1 MFLFYIS
8 AVSAYTSALKS
19 SIMYRT
25 EFQPKLIASRT
36 ISNVKTDEIFT
47 NLLMQ
52 DGRIDLIG
60 DDETCYSRRKVL
72 ECYGKVS
79 GTPVKHCS
87 EIFLGAIDDQE
98 STNSILVVG
107 KAGIGK
113 SLFCQKVIR
122 DWANNEL
129 FQARENT
136 EIPNLKFVYLLTFRQ
151 LNLLENNCVTLR
163 EILNC
168 CSALDDKCNID
179 DSTFEYIVKHP
190 KEVMIILDGYDEYS
204 QQDYIAGNLEEQHPN
219 NARRKMPVAALCSK
233 LIKGKILRGAIVMIT
248 SRPDESDKMGG
259 IRFKRYVEIA
269 GFSTE
274 QVKEYIE
281 KYFKKNENMKNAVLK
296 HVMNNENL
304 VSFAHIPMLCYLLCF
319 EMEYTLTE
327 SENSD
332 DLPVSITDIYTKLV
346 DIFELKHCAES
357 EYRQK
362 EIPEKF
368 KPPPVI
374 KNTLEKLSKLAAKLL
389 VERKPTFDES
399 EMEGDFEAEEVNKLK
414 GSGLLY
420 CGQPFRTAL
429 ITTTKHFSFT
439 HLTVQEFLAARWFV
453 KENRVPD
460 PAKCSEM
467 VFQFMAGV
475 LSNEKNEKNE
485 ELMEKLIDLPMTPH
499 LRLRCLKEYR
509 DKEFVKQF
517 MRKNP
522 QAFFQS
528 HGVTVFE
535 CFSDVRCVEASFLL
549 DIISEL
555 NKEEAGEAQHKYT
568 DTFFTV
574 KSLGLVGPHLTL
586 SGIQPVCN
594 SLKNEHCL
602 VSLLRLVKINWSDEY
617 VDFINRLLVRRLTT
631 LILNDI
637 KITDSSVARLCEA
650 LQDPS
655 CKLTTL
661 NLESSG
667 INDTGVAS
675 LGEALQHPSC
685 KLTTLNLKDDE
696 ITDTGVASLREA
708 LQHPSCK
715 LTTLNLGSSGIND
728 IGVASLGEALQHPG
742 CQLTTLNLGYS
753 GIIETGV
760 VSLCEALQHPSC
772 KLTTLNLRS
781 SGINDIGVASLGKAL
796 QHPSCKLTTLYLE
809 GNDITDIGVASLCE
823 ALKHP
828 NSKLTTLC
836 ISCRG
841 IGDTCV
847 PSLCEALQ
855 HSSCKLTTLG
865 MQHCRITGSSVT
877 RLFEASQHPSC
888 KLTALELPA
897 LVFIE
902 TFGIP
907 HPPDLKV
914 SYH

>member
-179 DSTFEYIVKHP
+179 DSTFEYILKHP

-233 LIKGKILRGAIVMIT
+233 LMKGKILRGAIVMIT

-319 EMEYTLTE
+319 EMEYTLTK
-327 SENSD
+327 SENPD
-332 DLPVSITDIYTKLV
+332 GLPASTTDIYNKLL

-357 EYRQK
+357 KYRRD
-362 EIPEKF
+362 EIPEHF

-374 KNTLEKLSKLAAKLL
+374 KNTLEKLSELAAKLL

-460 PAKCSEM
+460 RAKCSEM

-475 LSNEKNEKNE
+475 LSNENNE
-485 ELMEKLIDLPMTPH
+485 ELMEKLIDLPMTSH

-528 HGVTVFE
+528 HGVMVFE
-535 CFSDVRCVEASFLL
+535 CFSDVHCVEASFLL

-555 NKEEAGEAQHKYT
+555 NKEEAGEAQHKCS
-568 DTFFTV
+568 DKFVTV
-574 KSLGLVGPHLTL
+574 KELELHGSQLTL
-586 SGIQPVCN
+586 SGIQRVCN
-594 SLKNEHCL
+594 SLNNEHCL
-602 VSLLRLVKINWSDEY
+602 VCELNLVYIDLTDEC
-617 VDFINRLLVRRLTT
+617 VDVINRLVVRKLTT
-631 LILNDI
+631 LSLVTTN
-637 KITDSSVARLCEA
+637 ITNTGVASLCEA
-650 LQDPS
+650 LQHPS

-661 NLESSG
+661 VLVEDK
-667 INDTGVAS
+667 ITDTSVAS
-675 LGEALQHPSC
+675 LCEALQHPSC
-685 KLTTLNLKDDE
+685 KLTTLNLQGSS
-696 ITDTGVASLREA
+696 ISDTGVASLCEA

-742 CQLTTLNLGYS
+742 CQLTTLSLGYS
-753 GIIETGV
+753 GIIDTGV
-760 VSLCEALQHPSC
+760 ASLCEALQHPSC

-781 SGINDIGVASLGKAL
+781 SGINDIGVASLGEAL

-836 ISCRG
+836 ISCGG

>member
-1 MFLFYIS
+1 
-8 AVSAYTSALKS
+8 
-19 SIMYRT
+19 
-25 EFQPKLIASRT
+25 
-36 ISNVKTDEIFT
+36 
-47 NLLMQ
+47 
-52 DGRIDLIG
+52 
-60 DDETCYSRRKVL
+60 
-72 ECYGKVS
+72 
-79 GTPVKHCS
+79 
-87 EIFLGAIDDQE
+87 
-98 STNSILVVG
+98 
-107 KAGIGK
+107 
-113 SLFCQKVIR
+113 
-122 DWANNEL
+122 
-129 FQARENT
+129 
-136 EIPNLKFVYLLTFRQ
+136 
-151 LNLLENNCVTLR
+151 
-163 EILNC
+163 
-168 CSALDDKCNID
+168 
-179 DSTFEYIVKHP
+179 
-190 KEVMIILDGYDEYS
+190 
-204 QQDYIAGNLEEQHPN
+204 
-219 NARRKMPVAALCSK
+219 
-233 LIKGKILRGAIVMIT
+233 MIT

-281 KYFKKNENMKNAVLK
+281 KYFKNDENMKNAVLK
-296 HVMNNENL
+296 HVMNNEDL
-304 VSFAHIPMLCYLLCF
+304 VSFAHVPMLCYLLCF
-319 EMEYTLTE
+319 EMEYTLTK
-327 SENSD
+327 SENPD
-332 DLPVSITDIYTKLV
+332 GLPASTTDIYNKLL

-357 EYRQK
+357 KYRRE
-362 EIPEKF
+362 EIPEHF

-374 KNTLEKLSKLAAKLL
+374 KNTLEKLSELAAKLL
-389 VERKPTFDES
+389 VEGKPTFDES
-399 EMEGDFEAEEVNKLK
+399 EMEGEFELEEVNKLK

-420 CGQPFRTAL
+420 CGQPIRTAL

-475 LSNEKNEKNE
+475 LSNEENE
-485 ELMEKLIDLPMTPH
+485 ELMEKLIDLPFMPPH

-528 HGVTVFE
+528 HGVMVFE
-535 CFSDVRCVEASFLL
+535 CFSDVHCVGASFLL

-574 KSLGLVGPHLTL
+574 KRLGLVGPHLTL
-586 SGIQPVCN
+586 SGIQRVCN

-617 VDFINRLLVRRLTT
+617 VDLINRLLVRRLTT

-637 KITDSSVARLCEA
+637 KITDSGVARLCEA

-685 KLTTLNLKDDE
+685 KLTTLYLKDDE
-696 ITDTGVASLREA
+696 ITDSGVASLREA

-753 GIIETGV
+753 GIIDTGV

-781 SGINDIGVASLGKAL
+781 SGINDIGVARLGEAL

-865 MQHCRITGSSVT
+865 MQHCSITGSSVT

-907 HPPDLKV
+907 QPPDLKV